1 MSAVASVR
9 RSTGI
14 LRYAHGA
21 SSFKIVQ
28 FTDLHF
34 CANEV
39 SNARTVEVMR
49 GVLSAESPDL
59 VVFSGDMVS
68 GDDWER
74 AGRQP
79 GWVAAQWRAA
89 LAPLNGSVPYA
100 VALGNHDVR
109 GNLDA
114 AQLLAVDLAQS
125 NSHTQAAGGPSPF
138 TYTLEVSGEGQ
149 VPRRLWFLNSGDA
162 RCEGHR
168 PWGCV
173 PRDDLAWAAAQPP
186 SAHALAFIHIPLP
199 QLRPALL
206 REPAGAMREPVSCP
220 SIDTGVADWANGNGV
235 AAAFFGHDHR
245 NDFQG
250 LYGDT
255 LLAYGRCSG
264 YGGYGP
270 ADLQRGA
277 RVILLRGNATET
289 WIRQEDG
296 SVVLFGNRSF
306 DVQLPP
312 PQREAWVLA
321 ALALSVLMLTLLL
334 ADGARNLWLWRQR
347 CAVAVHKPARHPK
360 KSNNGLLK
368 LELEQLLVASA

>member
-1 MSAVASVR
+1 
-9 RSTGI
+9 
-14 LRYAHGA
+14 
-21 SSFKIVQ
+21 
-28 FTDLHF
+28 
-34 CANEV
+34 
-39 SNARTVEVMR
+39 
-49 GVLSAESPDL
+49 
-59 VVFSGDMVS
+59 
-68 GDDWER
+68 
-74 AGRQP
+74 
-79 GWVAAQWRAA
+79 VAAQWRAA

-114 AQLLAVDLAQS
+114 AQLLAVDLAQP

-138 TYTLEVSGEGQ
+138 TYALEVSSGEGQ

-162 RCEGHR
+162 RCEGRR

-173 PRDDLAWAAAQPP
+173 PRDDLAWAAAQP

-220 SIDTGVADWANGNGV
+220 SVDTGVADWASANGV
-235 AAAFFGHDHR
+235 AAAFFGHDHG
-245 NDFQG
+245 NDYQG
-250 LYGDT
+250 WYGNT

-296 SVVLFGNRSF
+296 SVVSFGNRSF
-306 DVQLPP
+306 DAQLPPPP
-312 PQREAWVLA
+312 PQREAWVLP
-321 ALALSVLMLTLLL
+321 ALALSVLMLALLL
-334 ADGARNLWLWRQR
+334 AGGARKLWLWRQR
-347 CAVAVHKPARHPK
+347 RAVTAAVAFHKPVGRPK
-360 KSNNGLLK
+360 ASNNGSL
-368 LELEQLLVASA
+368 LEQLIIVSG